1 MQVNISRMKPTAAA
15 LKGIQ
20 RDLARI
26 ADCLEVIVEAA
37 YGIRMKAQKPD
48 TAGEEPQVFYTDE
61 EEDFKREYLEK
72 MGKAERPLDDDVR

>member
-1 MQVNISRMKPTAAA
+1 MKPTASA

-26 ADCLEVIVEAA
+26 ADCLEVIVEQA
-37 YGIRMKAQKPD
+37 YGIRMKAEKID
-48 TAGEEPQVFYTDE
+48 DSGEEAVALYTDE
-61 EEDFKREYLEK
+61 EADWKREYLEQ

>member
-1 MQVNISRMKPTAAA
+1 MQVNITRMKPTATA

-26 ADCLEVIVEAA
+26 ADCLEVLVEAA
-37 YGIRMKAQKPD
+37 YGIRMKVQEAD
-48 TAGEEPQVFYTDE
+48 TSGEEPQVFYTDE

-72 MGKAERPLDDDVR
+72 MGKAERPIEE

>member
-1 MQVNISRMKPTAAA
+1 MNISVARMKPTATA

-26 ADCLEVIVEAA
+26 ADCLEVFVEAA
-37 YGIRMKAQKPD
+37 YGIHMKAQKPD

-72 MGKAERPLDDDVR
+72 IGKAERPVDD

>member
-1 MQVNISRMKPTAAA
+1 MKPTATA

-48 TAGEEPQVFYTDE
+48 TEGEEPQVFYTDE

-72 MGKAERPLDDDVR
+72 MGKAERPVEE

>member
-1 MQVNISRMKPTAAA
+1 MQVNIARMKPTASA

-26 ADCLEVIVEAA
+26 ADCLEVFVDQA
-37 YGIRMKAQKPD
+37 YGIRMKAQQPD

-72 MGKAERPLDDDVR
+72 MGKAERPVEE

>member
-1 MQVNISRMKPTAAA
+1 MNISVARMKPTASA

-26 ADCLEVIVEAA
+26 ADCLEVIVEQSW
-37 YGIRMKAQKPD
+37 GIRMKDSKPD

-72 MGKAERPLDDDVR
+72 MGKAERPIEEGD

>member
-1 MQVNISRMKPTAAA
+1 MQVNISRMKPTATA

-26 ADCLEVIVEAA
+26 ADCLEVFVEQA
-37 YGIRMKAQKPD
+37 YGIRMKVQKPD
-48 TAGEEPQVFYTDE
+48 TAGEETQVFYTDE

-72 MGKAERPLDDDVR
+72 MGKAERPVDE